1 MTVISRSQTSEEE
14 KGGDELEY
22 VGLKY
27 EFEAEDILL
36 GEGSNNSMVELRP
49 SFVSKLS
56 GVDPSTLF
64 SNRLSGSTLLASQG
78 MSNEESMREYANLKF
93 SLLLYDTILIFIG
106 TSASSFSVGENAG
119 FAFLAGGI
127 SGFLY
132 LLLLQRSVDEL
143 PATASS
149 SQNTEAT
156 DQMFGGYKGPL
167 ASLALAIGFVMF
179 TIKYGSGDLPMVFTG
194 KDLIFGMVGF
204 LACKVA
210 VLLAAFKPVTM
221 GPKINK

>member
-1 MTVISRSQTSEEE
+1 MKE
-14 KGGDELEY
+14 KAGGELEY
-22 VGLKY
+22 VSFKY

-49 SFVSKLS
+49 SFVTTLS

-64 SNRLSGSTLLASQG
+64 SESLSGSTLLGSPG
-78 MSNEESMREYANLKF
+78 ISNEESMREYANLKF

-106 TSASSFSVGENAG
+106 TSASSFSAGENAG
-119 FAFLAGGI
+119 FAFLVGGI

-143 PATASS
+143 PATASG
-149 SQNTEAT
+149 SQNTGAT

-167 ASLALAIGFVMF
+167 SSVALAIGFVLF

-204 LACKVA
+204 LACKFA
-210 VLLAAFKPVTM
+210 VVLAAFKPVTM
-221 GPKINK
+221 GLKINK